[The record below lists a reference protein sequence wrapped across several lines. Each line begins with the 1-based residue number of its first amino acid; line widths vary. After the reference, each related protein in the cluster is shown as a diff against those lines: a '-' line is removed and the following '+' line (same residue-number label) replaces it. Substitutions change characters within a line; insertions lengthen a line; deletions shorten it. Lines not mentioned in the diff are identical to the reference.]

1 MGGTSVTDTE
11 MKQVPPGPD
20 TFWARY
26 GWLLAA
32 VWIIFLIYP
41 ITTVAASDLNLTL
54 SIVAYGTI
62 ASFAAIY
69 LVAFYK
75 FSGNLDSTPDAQVYL
90 YFALLI
96 GVALGTIPLIGV
108 NVFGFG
114 PFIISFSAYLLSVRW
129 MWWTSALTLG
139 SAIAVALI
147 GNLFAELGFLIGLL
161 VVLTIAN
168 AVNVTLIR
176 RSIAADAL
184 HQNFTILSEQ
194 DRMARDVH
202 DVLGHSL
209 TAVSLKAE
217 LAERLLDTDIEKA
230 REELQQ
236 IRALTLEALDSIR
249 TTVGGLR
256 RTTLEEELHS
266 AREALRD
273 AGIAT
278 MVVDNAEK
286 TDIVRSHALSWI
298 LRESVTNVLR
308 HAHAASCWITI
319 EEDALSIE
327 DDGDSI
333 SGTREG
339 HGIRGMRE
347 RARLAGAELSIGES
361 THGGTK
367 IAVRWN

>member
-1 MGGTSVTDTE
+1 
-11 MKQVPPGPD
+11 MKAAPPSPD
-20 TFWARY
+20 SFWVRY

-41 ITTVAASDLNLTL
+41 INAIVASDMDLTRSL
-54 SIVAYGTI
+54 VAYGAI
-62 ASFAAIY
+62 GSFAAIY
-69 LVAFYK
+69 LVGFYK
-75 FSGNLDSTPDAQVYL
+75 FSGQMGRTPSAQVYL
-90 YFALLI
+90 YFALLV

-108 NVFGFG
+108 NVYSFG
-114 PFIISFSAYLLSVRW
+114 PFIISFSAYLMSVRW
-129 MWWTSALTLG
+129 MWWTSGVTLG
-139 SAIAVALI
+139 SAIAVALV
-147 GNLFAELGFLIGLL
+147 GNLFDELIFLICLL
-161 VVLTIAN
+161 VVLIIAN
-168 AVNVTLIR
+168 AVNATLIR

-184 HQNFTILSEQ
+184 HQDFTILSEQ

-236 IRALTLEALDSIR
+236 IRALTVEALDSIR
-249 TTVGGLR
+249 ATVGGLR
-256 RTTLEEELHS
+256 RTTLEEELRLT
-266 AREALRD
+266 REALRD
-273 AGIAT
+273 AGLAT
-278 MVVDNAEK
+278 MVVGNAEK
-286 TDIVRSHALSWI
+286 IDVVRSHALSWI

-319 EEDALSIE
+319 TDEALSIE
-327 DDGDSI
+327 DDGDSL
-333 SGTREG
+333 SGSSEG

-361 THGGTK
+361 SHGGTK
-367 IAVRWN
+367 VAVRWN

>member
-1 MGGTSVTDTE
+1 MGGTSFTGKEVR
-11 MKQVPPGPD
+11 QAPPGPD
-20 TFWARY
+20 SFWARY

-32 VWIIFLIYP
+32 VWIVFLIYP
-41 ITTVAASDLNLTL
+41 INTIATSGMDLTR
-54 SIVAYGTI
+54 SIIAYGAI

-75 FSGNLDSTPDAQVYL
+75 FSGHIDDTQSPQVYL
-90 YFALLI
+90 YFALLV

-108 NVFGFG
+108 NVYSFG
-114 PFIISFSAYLLSVRW
+114 PFIISFSAYLMPMRW

-139 SAIAVALI
+139 SAIAVAFI
-147 GNLFAELGFLIGLL
+147 GNLFDELLFLIGLL

-168 AVNVTLIR
+168 AVNVTVIR

-194 DRMARDVH
+194 ERMARDVH

-217 LAERLLDTDIEKA
+217 LAERLLDTDVEKA

-249 TTVGGLR
+249 ATVGGQR
-256 RTTLEEELHS
+256 RTTLEEELRS

-278 MVVDNAEK
+278 MVVGDAEN
-286 TDIVRSHALSWI
+286 TDTVRSHALSWI

-319 EEDALSIE
+319 EDSTLSIE

-347 RARLAGAELSIGES
+347 RARLAGAELTIGES
-361 THGGTK
+361 SHGGTK
-367 IAVRWN
+367 VAIRWN

>member
-1 MGGTSVTDTE
+1 MGGTPLSDTQ
-11 MKQVPPGPD
+11 MKQAPPGPD
-20 TFWARY
+20 SFWANY

-32 VWIIFLIYP
+32 VWIVFLIYP
-41 ITTVAASDLNLTL
+41 INTIATSNLDLTG
-54 SIVAYGTI
+54 SIIGYGTI
-62 ASFAAIY
+62 GAFAVIY
-69 LVAFYK
+69 LVGFYK
-75 FSGNLDSTPDAQVYL
+75 FSGQLGKETNAQAYI

-96 GVALGTIPLIGV
+96 GVALAIIPLIGV
-108 NVFGFG
+108 NVYSFG
-114 PFIISFSAYLLSVRW
+114 PFIISFSAYLMSMRW
-129 MWWTSALTLG
+129 MWWTSGIVLG
-139 SAIAVALI
+139 SAIAVALV
-147 GNLFAELGFLIGLL
+147 GHLLNELLFLICLL

-184 HQNFTILSEQ
+184 HQDFTILSEQ

-217 LAERLLDTDIEKA
+217 LAERLLDTDVEKA

-236 IRALTLEALDSIR
+236 IQVLTREALDSIR

-256 RTTLEEELHS
+256 RTTLEEELRS
-266 AREALRD
+266 TREALHD

-278 MVVDNAEK
+278 MVLGNAENI
-286 TDIVRSHALSWI
+286 DPVRSHALSWV

-319 EEDALSIE
+319 TEGNLSVE
-327 DDGDSI
+327 DDGDSLAG
-333 SGTREG
+333 STEG
-339 HGIRGMRE
+339 HGMRGMRE
-347 RARLAGAELSIGES
+347 RARLAGAALTIGDSE
-361 THGGTK
+361 HGGTK
-367 IAVRWN
+367 VAVQWN